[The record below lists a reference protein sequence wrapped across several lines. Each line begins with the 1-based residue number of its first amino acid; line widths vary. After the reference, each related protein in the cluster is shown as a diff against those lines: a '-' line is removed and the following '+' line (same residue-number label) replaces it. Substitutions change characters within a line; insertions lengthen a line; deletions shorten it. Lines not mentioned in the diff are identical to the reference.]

1 MSTPS
6 PINAPAQTVGQ
17 IIQTSIYDVAKDATE
32 AALIAAY
39 PFLADP
45 FLHEILTLVLDK
57 IATELYTHISLLAT
71 LVVIDIEIGSEK
83 SAYVAANQA
92 LAQAHL
98 SGDPNAI
105 AKAVAQLKSAAAAI
119 IHYDG
124 SYSST

>member
-1 MSTPS
+1 MSAPS
-6 PINAPAQTVGQ
+6 TINGPAQTVGQ
-17 IIQTSIYDVAKDATE
+17 IIQVSIYDVAKDAAE
-32 AALIAAY
+32 NALLAAY
-39 PFLADP
+39 PVLLDP

-57 IATELYTHISLLAT
+57 IATELYSQLSLLAT

-83 SAYVAANQA
+83 TAYVAANQA
-92 LAQAHL
+92 LAAAHL

-124 SYSST
+124 SYSS